1 MVDGLCHDP
10 YAGITQIRFEGVD
23 SVSAALSAW
32 RFPSSPGA
40 VFVLRASLTGERVY
54 VKPLA
59 VLPGSGLERGLSF
72 SFHRSP

>member
-32 RFPSSPGA
+32 RFQAPPGLY
-40 VFVLRASLTGERVY
+40 FVLRASLTGLMTY
-54 VKPLA
+54 VKLR
-59 VLPGSGLERGLSF
+59 VF
-72 SFHRSP
+72 

>member
-10 YAGITQIRFEGVD
+10 YAGIIQIRFEGVD

-40 VFVLRASLTGERVY
+40 VFMLRASLTGQQVY
-54 VKPLA
+54 VK
-59 VLPGSGLERGLSF
+59 LEVDI
-72 SFHRSP
+72 PI